1 MSQEE
6 EARSQ
11 RSIEPLSR
19 LPGDDLESLEVEVC
33 TEGSDNYECDSD
45 KEIPSF
51 ALDPQEDL
59 SEGEAEE
66 FATPEAGKRVSSTD
80 NQFLESDTHPAL
92 KPFDFDYNQD
102 NNYSVWPPRHP
113 SSESELFEERLLPR
127 EL

>member
-19 LPGDDLESLEVEVC
+19 LSGDNLESLEVEVC
-33 TEGSDNYECDSD
+33 IEGSDNYEWDSD

-51 ALDPQEDL
+51 LLDPEEDS

-66 FATPEAGKRVSSTD
+66 FATPEAGRRVSSTD
-80 NQFLESDTHPAL
+80 HQFLESNTHPAL
-92 KPFDFDYNQD
+92 KPFVFDHNEDNQ
-102 NNYSVWPPRHP
+102 YSVWPPRHL
-113 SSESELFEERLLPR
+113 SSESEIF
-127 EL
+127 